1 MGEGAA
7 LIGKLVRVDLRGV
20 LRGRSVLLSNEDPF
34 LDGKIGLVVGRV
46 LPPSSWRPWIV
57 LIDGV
62 ETQFDGA
69 FLEVVNEIR

>member
-1 MGEGAA
+1 MGEGAS
-7 LIGKLVRVDLRGV
+7 LIGKLVRVDLRG
-20 LRGRSVLLSNEDPF
+20 VLLSNEDPF

-69 FLEVVNEIR
+69 FLEVVSEAG